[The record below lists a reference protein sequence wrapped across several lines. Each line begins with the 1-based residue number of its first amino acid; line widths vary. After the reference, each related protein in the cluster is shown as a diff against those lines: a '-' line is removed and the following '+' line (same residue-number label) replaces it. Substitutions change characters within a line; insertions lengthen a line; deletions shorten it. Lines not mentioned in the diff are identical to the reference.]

1 MRCKIADLIVDIP
14 EAGGL
19 APRCRAYLTDIAK
32 PADIVIRPED
42 YEESALYGFNEEL
55 CAYMESGLLFYMQLL
70 QFGGLMFHASAV
82 TYEGRAYLFS
92 GPSGVGKSTHT
103 SLWKQCFGEKA
114 QIINDDKPALR
125 CRDGRW
131 YAYGTP
137 WSGKSGI
144 NRNEK
149 VPLGG
154 ICFLKRGTENRIRR
168 LSAQEAVPL
177 MYMQTNYPLKKKE
190 NMHRLLSAIEALVQQ
205 IPIYELENLPE
216 PAAAQLSMETMQ
228 AGAEQAGL

>member
-1 MRCKIADLIVDIP
+1 MEKFYRIAGLTVKMDSYGRTVEQAEAYRC
-14 EAGGL
+14 
-19 APRCRAYLTDIAK
+19 APCAN
-32 PADIVIRPED
+32 PDIVIQSAWEKMKQKYPEMSD
-42 YEESALYGFNEEL
+42 DVGEYLY
-55 CAYMESGLLFYMQLL
+55 SGSSFYKQLL
-70 QFGGLMFHASAV
+70 DFDGLMLHSSAV
-82 TYEGRAYLFS
+82 VVDGKAYLFTA
-92 GPSGVGKSTHT
+92 PSGTGKSTHT
-103 SLWKQCFGEKA
+103 KLWLDLFGDRA
-114 QIINDDKPALR
+114 FILNDDKPALR
-125 CRDGRW
+125 LEDGVW

-216 PAAAQLSMETMQ
+216 PDAAQLSMETMQ
-228 AGAEQAGL
+228 AGL